1 MSDTQEKLS
10 LQRISKLKIVFL
22 LTSFYLA
29 AEIIGGLLT
38 GSLALIADAG
48 HMATDAAGLGLAL
61 FAMNFGRRPRTP
73 QRTYGFYRM
82 EILASLSNSIV
93 LILLSIYII
102 YEAYRRIIEPPEIQ
116 SFTMSII
123 AVVGLAVN
131 LVGIFI
137 LKERG
142 GRDKGHSHQA
152 ILSSALLSLKHEH
165 KQDGELDVKKG
176 KDDRIGEVKE
186 EEEKNLNM
194 QGAYLEVLSDAL
206 GSIGVIAA
214 GIIIYTTGFNL
225 ADPIISIGLALFIL
239 PRTWSLIKKSV
250 SVLMEGVPENISY
263 EEVRQVILNIKG
275 ITGVFDLHVWAI
287 TSGMNALSAHVVV
300 IDTSKSQTILQE
312 INSILEKRFRIT
324 HATIQIERYHS
335 ESDIM

>member
-1 MSDTQEKLS
+1 MQEKLS
-10 LQRISKLKIVFL
+10 LQRISKLKTVFL
-22 LTSFYLA
+22 LTSFYLV

-131 LVGIFI
+131 LAGIFI
-137 LKERG
+137 LKESG
-142 GRDKGHSHQA
+142 GGEHSHQE
-152 ILSSALLSLKHEH
+152 ILSSVLQSLKHEH
-165 KQDGELDVKKG
+165 KQDGEVDVKSG
-176 KDDRIGEVKE
+176 MHDRISAEVK
-186 EEEKNLNM
+186 EEKNLNM

-214 GIIIYTTGFNL
+214 GIVIYTTGFNL
-225 ADPIISIGLALFIL
+225 ADPIISIGLAVFIL

-250 SVLMEGVPENISY
+250 SVLMEGVPLNISY
-263 EEVRQVILNIKG
+263 EEVRQVLLNIKG
-275 ITGVFDLHVWAI
+275 VTGVFDLHIWSI

-312 INSILEKRFRIT
+312 INSILEKKFKIT

-335 ESDIM
+335 DSDIM